1 MLLSYITFSDCHG
14 SGRRRLDRAFKVSIQ
29 RLSFHWEF
37 SDSNLCNRFIKD
49 HFAESFQIATPE
61 SPPRYGGQEQKWI
74 SSATLLEGPEIENS
88 PLQPP
93 PPRTPEPTFPFKPSF
108 SLMTPS
114 GQSPRSLKS
123 SPSIHG
129 SPLTPLQ
136 YIRRAEPDSTLL
148 HPVTPSKAQL
158 RSRAINLHTPSRPSV
173 WRP

>member
-1 MLLSYITFSDCHG
+1 MCY
-14 SGRRRLDRAFKVSIQ
+14 
-29 RLSFHWEF
+29 
-37 SDSNLCNRFIKD
+37 RFIKD
-49 HFAESFQIATPE
+49 HFAESFQITVPE
-61 SPPRYGGQEQKWI
+61 SPPRHGGQERKWI
-74 SSATLLEGPEIENS
+74 SSATLLEAPEAENS
-88 PLQPP
+88 PPQLPP
-93 PPRTPEPTFPFKPSF
+93 PPRTPERPFPFMPSF

-136 YIRRAEPDSTLL
+136 YIRRAEPDTSTLL
-148 HPVTPSKAQL
+148 RPVTPSKTHL